1 MGTHIMSVGIKL
13 VMTYGLILQGSKA
26 KASAKKRKKAQK
38 CATLFFV
45 VIFFVLINDGI
56 WFAYSFKA

>member
-26 KASAKKRKKAQK
+26 KASAKKRKSEQRYFLY
-38 CATLFFV
+38 LFPY
-45 VIFFVLINDGI
+45 
-56 WFAYSFKA
+56 FAENFLDSSIAI